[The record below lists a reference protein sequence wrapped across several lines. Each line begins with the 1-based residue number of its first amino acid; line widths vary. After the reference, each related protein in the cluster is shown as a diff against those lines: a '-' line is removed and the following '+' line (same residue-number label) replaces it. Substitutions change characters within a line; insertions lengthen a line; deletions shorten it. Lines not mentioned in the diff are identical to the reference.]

1 MGFFDRWFGQP
12 KLEDVA
18 RVATK
23 WLRAQGFERVEFHR
37 ERTEIVAYQ
46 GDSPHQIF
54 LGNLLHD
61 YQRTPRRERAALVER
76 FMSGLTPGDEAVPE
90 RYEDARSKLMPVVRG
105 AANIDIARLT
115 SLKAEPRGDGLRL
128 ASKPLVGDLVV
139 ALVADLPNSMA
150 YVNEDHLTKWSVSF
164 EQALDDALDNL
175 RGLPEHGGWDQLA
188 HGVWSGQWGDSY
200 ESSRILLPDLIH
212 RLGVSNPVAMVPFRN
227 TLLVT
232 SAHNEAG
239 IALMANVTSAMASEN
254 NRWLSFRLLR
264 LDGTRWTEAQAPA
277 DARGALRALDLHG
290 EADAYA
296 SQKQLLE
303 DILAARNE
311 DVFVATCQLMQKED
325 GSVSSYAVWSEG
337 VDALLPRADAVV
349 FTHHEGQVLTQV
361 IVPWATVQEHFAGL
375 MERTD
380 HEPVRYRVRSYP
392 DRTLLAQLGEPVQ
405 GVPPQG
411 GGGASA

>member
-18 RVATK
+18 REATR
-23 WLRAQGFERVEFHR
+23 WLRARGFERVEFHR
-37 ERTEIVAYQ
+37 DRSEIVAYQ

-61 YQRTPRRERAALVER
+61 YQRTPRRDRAALVER
-76 FMSGLTPGDEAVPE
+76 FMSGLTPGDEAVPD
-90 RYEDARSKLMPVVRG
+90 RYEEARAKLMPVVRG

-128 ASKPLVGDLVV
+128 ASRPLVADLVV

-150 YVNEDHLTKWSVSF
+150 YVNEDHLKKWEVSF

-212 RLGVSNPVAMVPFRN
+212 RLGVSNPVVMVPFRN

-232 SAHNEAG
+232 SASNEAG
-239 IALMANVTSAMASEN
+239 VALMANVTNAMASEN

-264 LDGTRWTEAQAPA
+264 LEGTTWSEIDPPPSAQ
-277 DARGALRALDLHG
+277 DVLRALDLHG

-311 DVFVATCQLMQKED
+311 DVFVATCQLMQKE
-325 GSVSSYAVWSEG
+325 GGRLSSYVVWSDG

-349 FTHHEGQVLTQV
+349 FTHLEGEESRHVFL
-361 IVPWATVQEHFAGL
+361 PWATVQEHFSGL
-375 MERTD
+375 MERTE

-392 DRTLLAQLGEPVQ
+392 ERTLLARLGEQAQEVAATP
-405 GVPPQG
+405 
-411 GGGASA
+411 